1 MSDPLLAFAGL
12 ALICGLSQWLA
23 YRLNL
28 PSILFLLA
36 AGMLVGPVAGLFD
49 PDEFLGHL
57 LFPFVSVAVAIILFE
72 GGLTLKLSDIRGH
85 GVVVTRLISVGVV
98 ITWLLL
104 TVSAHLIFDM
114 GWPLAFVFGSIVVV
128 SGPTVVKPLL
138 KAVRPTD
145 KVGHI
150 LNWEGILIDP
160 IGVFLALIVF
170 DAVLL
175 DQPLDNPGHMAVILA
190 KLVIIGTALG
200 VAAGWTTAKMLRR
213 YLVPDYLVNVIV
225 LVIVITI
232 FAAAEKLQHE
242 SGLLAVTI
250 MGVWLANAKGLHME
264 EVLHFKEDLSVLLI
278 SGLFVVLASRIDLGV
293 LPQYGW
299 QILALVAVAQF
310 IVRPA
315 SAWLCTIG
323 ADLGAKE
330 RLFLGWISPRGI
342 VAAAVSSIF
351 ALRLEQAGVPQAEL
365 LVPLV
370 FAMILGTVVFQSLT
384 AKPLAKWLGI
394 SNPEPNGVLFFGAN
408 DIGLALARALRT
420 EGVKVMLSDTSW
432 RNVRAARRAG
442 FAAYHGNPTSGHAAE
457 NLDLQGVGKLV
468 AVSVLRDANALAGMH
483 FRTQFG
489 SNSVFTLEGASEDEA
504 HERFGTANRNRGNP
518 LFDAGLTHARL
529 SRLLRNGEVRHLH
542 LSDEPAIRRSVD
554 GADGPP
560 ATDDVSDDDDDTVSL
575 PFGTSPE
582 VLALATGPVVTDS
595 AGTDPVGDD
604 LEAMDPGAKGPVAA
618 DVAEGDSEVEDSEAT
633 DLAEAGPA
641 PGSSDDVGADPAA
654 GDAEDGTSEEEAAE
668 ALRTV
673 ANLDETEAL
682 TAPAEVF
689 DGALE
694 GEELRAAARESGIGE
709 NDLRMFA
716 IDPSGK
722 LYVYGAGEAFTP
734 KAEWKVVV
742 LGEPADDAA
751 TATLAT
757 DRPAVPGPAAMAG

>member
-12 ALICGLSQWLA
+12 AVICGLSQWLA

-36 AGMLVGPVAGLFD
+36 AGLLVGPVGGLFD
-49 PDEFLGHL
+49 PDEFLGDL

-72 GGLTLKLSDIRGH
+72 GGLTLRLDDIRGH
-85 GVVVTRLISVGVV
+85 SKVVTRLITVGVI

-104 TVSAHLIFDM
+104 TVAAQLIFDM

-170 DAVLL
+170 GAVLL
-175 DQPLDNPGHMAVILA
+175 EEPFQDPGQIALTLA
-190 KLVIIGTALG
+190 KLVGIGTALG
-200 VAAGWTTAKMLRR
+200 VAAGWTTAKLLRR

-225 LVIVITI
+225 LVIVIAI
-232 FAAAEKLQHE
+232 FATAEKLQHE

-250 MGVWLANAKGLHME
+250 MGVWLANAKGLHIE
-264 EVLHFKEDLSVLLI
+264 EILHFKEDLSVLLI
-278 SGLFVVLASRIDLGV
+278 SGLFVILAARIDLAV

-315 SAWLCTIG
+315 CAWLCTVG
-323 ADLGAKE
+323 ADLDTKE

-342 VAAAVSSIF
+342 VAAAVSSVF
-351 ALRLEQAGVPQAEL
+351 ALRLEEAGVPQAEL

-370 FAMILGTVVFQSLT
+370 FSMILGTVVFQSLT
-384 AKPLAKWLGI
+384 AKPLAEWLGI
-394 SNPEPNGVLFFGAN
+394 SNPKPNGVLFFGAN
-408 DIGLALARALRT
+408 EIGLALARALST

-457 NLDLQGVGKLV
+457 NLDLQGIGKLV
-468 AVSVLRDANALAGMH
+468 SVSSHRDANALAGMH
-483 FRTQFG
+483 FRRQFG
-489 SNSVFTLEGASEDEA
+489 SNSVFTLEGASEDAA
-504 HERFGTANRNRGNP
+504 HERFDTANRNRGNP
-518 LFDAGLTHARL
+518 LFDASLTHARL
-529 SRLLRNGEVRHLH
+529 SRLLREGEVRHLR
-542 LSDEPAIRRSVD
+542 LRDEAEASKKEDASRARD
-554 GADGPP
+554 DAARETRGAD
-560 ATDDVSDDDDDTVSL
+560 ASDGGEDAGRRRPDGSVSL
-575 PFGTSPE
+575 PLGTSPE

-595 AGTDPVGDD
+595 ADTGDADTAGATSPDGASDADASGRPDAVSTTPDADDDPD
-604 LEAMDPGAKGPVAA
+604 GAREEDETSEQEVTAA
-618 DVAEGDSEVEDSEAT
+618 LQTVAE
-633 DLAEAGPA
+633 
-641 PGSSDDVGADPAA
+641 
-654 GDAEDGTSEEEAAE
+654 
-668 ALRTV
+668 
-673 ANLDETEAL
+673 LDETESSV
-682 TAPAEVF
+682 APAEAF

-694 GEELRAAARESGIGE
+694 GEELLEAARNSDIGE
-709 NDLRMFA
+709 NDLRLFA
-716 IDPSGK
+716 IDGAGA
-722 LYVYGAGEAFTP
+722 LYVYGAGESFTP
-734 KAEWKVVV
+734 KAGWTVIV
-742 LGEPADDAA
+742 LGDPENASAPARMAPE
-751 TATLAT
+751 
-757 DRPAVPGPAAMAG
+757 RPAVPGPAASPAQQV